1 MVFCFYKHHTRNK
14 MSDIKSVIPNVA
26 EDFFGKEGKY
36 IAEAALYI
44 IDITKSAKKARR
56 DGSL

>member
-1 MVFCFYKHHTRNK
+1 